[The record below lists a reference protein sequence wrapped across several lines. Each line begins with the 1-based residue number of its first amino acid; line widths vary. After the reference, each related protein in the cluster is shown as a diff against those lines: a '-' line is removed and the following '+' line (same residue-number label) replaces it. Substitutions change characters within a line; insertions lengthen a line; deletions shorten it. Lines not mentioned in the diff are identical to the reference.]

1 MNAYGM
7 EGRVGIITGGTSG
20 IGLACA
26 ALLTADGAH
35 VFLAGRSAKKGEAA
49 LQKLQNRRGQA
60 EYIQA
65 DVSTVEGCH
74 RLAEAVANRVGKID
88 FLVNSAGL
96 YREQSID
103 NLTEK
108 DYDEEMSA
116 NVKSTIFLTK
126 YCLPLFSDRQ
136 PAIVNIASDAALE
149 GNYGCAVYAAAKG
162 AVAAFTRAAALDL
175 APRIRVN
182 CICPGDVDTPLVEA
196 QLKAGGYTREEM
208 ASVYPL
214 GRIGKPEEIA
224 HIICSVLSP
233 QNGFMTGSI
242 LSADGGLTAK

>member
-35 VFLAGRSAKKGEAA
+35 VFLVGRSAEKGEAA
-49 LQKLQNRRGQA
+49 LHKLQDRRGQA

-65 DVSTVEGCH
+65 DVSTVDGC
-74 RLAEAVANRVGKID
+74 RQVAETVDKRVGKID

-116 NVKSTIFLTK
+116 NAKSTIFLTK

-149 GNYGCAVYAAAKG
+149 GNYGCALYAAAKG

-182 CICPGDVDTPLVEA
+182 CVCPGDVDTPLVEA
-196 QLKAGGYTREEM
+196 QLEAGGYTREEM

-214 GRIGKPEEIA
+214 ERIGKPEEIA

-242 LSADGGLTAK
+242 LSVDGGLTAK

>member
-35 VFLAGRSAKKGEAA
+35 VFLVGRSAEKGETA
-49 LQKLQNRRGQA
+49 LRKLQDRRGQA

-65 DVSTVEGCH
+65 DVSTVDGC
-74 RLAEAVANRVGKID
+74 RQVTETVARRVGKID

-126 YCLPLFSDRQ
+126 YCLPLFSDCR

-182 CICPGDVDTPLVEA
+182 CVCPGDVDTPLVEA
-196 QLKAGGYTREEM
+196 QLETGGYTREEM

-214 GRIGKPEEIA
+214 ERIGKPEEIA

-242 LSADGGLTAK
+242 LSVDGGLTAK